1 MKNCCVYLQA
11 NTGSHT
17 GMRRILIMTNL
28 VESLTYSTD
37 SNYLRPHK
45 IKAQVLNMNTEYLT
59 NKLMD
64 IEVNYKFFSW
74 KDFLMLQFLHTPKN
88 RLRRDVKHAFDS

>member
-37 SNYLRPHK
+37 SNYLRPHT
-45 IKAQVLNMNTEYLT
+45 IKAQGLNMNTEYLT

-64 IEVNYKFFSW
+64 IEVNYKFCHGKSFS
-74 KDFLMLQFLHTPKN
+74 FYTLQKKA
-88 RLRRDVKHAFDS
+88 RLRRDVKHAFES